1 MRTVE
6 LQIPNMQSGHCQ
18 MRVRGIIEKVEGTR
32 GVEVSAGRAEV
43 VVDNDAQLETI
54 VKDVTAGGY
63 TVLNTNVAAATEGSD
78 MMFSTNIN
86 CGSCVADVK
95 PALDAASGITNWTV
109 DTTSAQ
115 KTLTV
120 STIGITEEQVMT
132 VVRNAGFEIQPI
144 NA

>member
-18 MRVRGIIEKVEGTR
+18 MRVRGIIESVEGTR

-43 VVDNDAQLETI
+43 VVDTDAQLETI

-63 TVLNTNVAAATEGSD
+63 TVLNTNVATAKESTD
-78 MMFSTNIN
+78 MTFSTNIN

-95 PALDAASGITNWTV
+95 PALDATSGITNWAV

-120 STIGITEEQVMT
+120 STIGVTEEQVMA
-132 VVRNAGFEIQPI
+132 VVKNAGFNIQQLTT
-144 NA
+144 